1 MSWPQIGALL
11 SFCLAVVALLLLA
24 IAPVGWRAGWWHFRF
39 AFAWLMTSSGF
50 AAAAAAIVSLLVLLF
65 GGSHLEAGSLAM
77 AAAALVV
84 GAVLVYI
91 PWQYNRLRNTVPRI
105 HDITTD
111 VENPP
116 EFAAVLPAR
125 AAENAATADYEG
137 AELAKLQRAA
147 YPDVAPLEL
156 ALTPGERLRSGA
168 CRGTV
173 DAGLEHRRR
182 RSCDRPHRG
191 QSDEPM
197 VRLHRRHRHPSLRPW
212 PGKPRRHAL
221 AQSPGAQRLRRQR
234 RTHPRI
240 HERAAETLGLDLVG
254 AGLLNRPSA
263 GPQPSAR
270 RPRPA

>member
-1 MSWPQIGALL
+1 MSWPQVGALL
-11 SFCLAVVALLLLA
+11 SFCFAVLALLLLA

-50 AAAAAAIVSLLVLLF
+50 AAVAAVIVSLLVLLF
-65 GGSHLEAGSLAM
+65 GSPHLEPGSLAM
-77 AAAALVV
+77 AAAALVL

-156 ALTPGERLRSGA
+156 ALPQARAFDL
-168 CRGTV
+168 
-173 DAGLEHRRR
+173 
-182 RSCDRPHRG
+182 
-191 QSDEPM
+191 
-197 VRLHRRHRHPSLRPW
+197 
-212 PGKPRRHAL
+212 AL
-221 AQSPGAQRLRRQR
+221 ALARAMPGWSIVAADPATGRIEASQTSRWFGFTDDIVIRISGHGSGSGVDMRSLSRQGRSDFGVNAARIRAYMSALRKR
-234 RTHPRI
+234 R
-240 HERAAETLGLDLVG
+240 G
-254 AGLLNRPSA
+254 
-263 GPQPSAR
+263 
-270 RPRPA
+270 

>member
-1 MSWPQIGALL
+1 MSWSQIGALL
-11 SFCLAVVALLLLA
+11 SFCLAILALLLLA

-50 AAAAAAIVSLLVLLF
+50 AAAAAVTVALLVLLF

-91 PWQYNRLRNTVPRI
+91 PWKYNRLRNTVPRI

-125 AAENAATADYEG
+125 AAENAATAAHEG
-137 AELAKLQRAA
+137 AELAKLQKAA

-156 ALTPGERLRSGA
+156 ALSQARAFDLALAVARSTPGWS
-168 CRGTV
+168 
-173 DAGLEHRRR
+173 
-182 RSCDRPHRG
+182 
-191 QSDEPM
+191 M
-197 VRLHRRHRHPSLRPW
+197 VAADPAT
-212 PGKPRRHAL
+212 G
-221 AQSPGAQRLRRQR
+221 
-234 RTHPRI
+234 RI
-240 HERAAETLGLDLVG
+240 EASQTSRWFGFTDDIVI
-254 AGLLNRPSA
+254 RV
-263 GPQPSAR
+263 SAR
-270 RPRPA
+270 GPASRVDMRSLSRQGRSDFGVNAARIRAYMSALRKRLG

>member
-1 MSWPQIGALL
+1 MSWSQIGALL
-11 SFCLAVVALLLLA
+11 SFCLAILALLLLA

-137 AELAKLQRAA
+137 PELAKLQKAA
-147 YPDVAPLEL
+147 YPDVAPVEL
-156 ALTPGERLRSGA
+156 ALTQARAFE
-168 CRGTV
+168 
-173 DAGLEHRRR
+173 
-182 RSCDRPHRG
+182 
-191 QSDEPM
+191 M
-197 VRLHRRHRHPSLRPW
+197 
-212 PGKPRRHAL
+212 AL
-221 AQSPGAQRLRRQR
+221 AVARSMPGWSIVAADPA
-234 RTHPRI
+234 TGRI
-240 HERAAETLGLDLVG
+240 EASQTSRWFGFTDDVAIRV
-254 AGLLNRPSA
+254 
-263 GPQPSAR
+263 SAR
-270 RPRPA
+270 GPASRVDKRSLSRQGRSEFGVNAARIRAFMSALRKRQG

>member
-11 SFCLAVVALLLLA
+11 SFCLAVLALLLLA

-116 EFAAVLPAR
+116 EFAAVTAGARRRERGNGGLRGGGAGKIAKGRLSRTWHPSNWPYPRQGPSIWRLPWHGRCRAGASSPPILPPAASRPVRRADGSASPTTSPSGVSGHVAR
-125 AAENAATADYEG
+125 EAASTCARSVARGAATSAS
-137 AELAKLQRAA
+137 
-147 YPDVAPLEL
+147 
-156 ALTPGERLRSGA
+156 TP
-168 CRGTV
+168 
-173 DAGLEHRRR
+173 
-182 RSCDRPHRG
+182 
-191 QSDEPM
+191 
-197 VRLHRRHRHPSLRPW
+197 
-212 PGKPRRHAL
+212 HA
-221 AQSPGAQRLRRQR
+221 
-234 RTHPRI
+234 
-240 HERAAETLGLDLVG
+240 
-254 AGLLNRPSA
+254 SA
-263 GPQPSAR
+263 HT
-270 RPRPA
+270 

>member
-1 MSWPQIGALL
+1 MSWSQIGAVL
-11 SFCLAVVALLLLA
+11 SFCLAALALLLLA
-24 IAPVGWRAGWWHFRF
+24 IAPVGWRARWWHFRF

-50 AAAAAAIVSLLVLLF
+50 AAAAAAIVSLLALLF

-137 AELAKLQRAA
+137 PELAKLQKAA
-147 YPDVAPLEL
+147 YPDVAPVEL
-156 ALTPGERLRSGA
+156 ALTQARAFE
-168 CRGTV
+168 
-173 DAGLEHRRR
+173 
-182 RSCDRPHRG
+182 
-191 QSDEPM
+191 M
-197 VRLHRRHRHPSLRPW
+197 
-212 PGKPRRHAL
+212 AL
-221 AQSPGAQRLRRQR
+221 AVARSMPGWSIVAADPA
-234 RTHPRI
+234 TGRI
-240 HERAAETLGLDLVG
+240 EASQTSRWFGFTDDVAIRV
-254 AGLLNRPSA
+254 
-263 GPQPSAR
+263 SAR
-270 RPRPA
+270 GPGSRVDMRSLSRQGRSDFGVNAARIRAYMRALRKRLG